1 MLTYEV
7 EIWSIRSRKNRPKP
21 FELRWRVGTRPHSK
35 SYKTKAQADGRRS
48 ELLAAL
54 RDRQQFDEE
63 SGLPANELDA
73 LNSPTW
79 YDHSVAYAL
88 MKWPQAAAKQRAN
101 IAESL
106 ATVTPVFVSTSRGA
120 PAPAVLRMALHQ
132 WAYRAIRTPDGRLT
146 PRAQGE
152 APPAEVEA
160 ALAWL
165 AKNSLKLN
173 AAAKPDQLRKAL
185 DALSLKLD
193 GNTAAQTTI
202 RRKRTVLNNAL
213 RFAVERGK
221 LPANPLQRV
230 DWAAPPNDDEVDFRF
245 VPDARLAR
253 ALLEAVRGQGDR
265 GEHLAGFFG
274 CVYYAGMRPSEVAA
288 LDEKACILPA
298 DGWGELVLADS
309 RPEVGSGWTNDG
321 KPYETRGLK
330 RRARNTTR
338 SIPIP
343 PELVRALRQHLKQ
356 FGTAEDG
363 RLFRAS
369 QGGRVRSTEYTAV
382 WQRAREKALTPAELA
397 SPLAAVPYSLRHAIV
412 SLWIKAGVDPVE
424 VARRAGHSVAVLY
437 RFYAKVLH
445 GTQTRANALIEQELD
460 G

>member
-1 MLTYEV
+1 
-7 EIWSIRSRKNRPKP
+7 
-21 FELRWRVGTRPHSK
+21 
-35 SYKTKAQADGRRS
+35 
-48 ELLAAL
+48 
-54 RDRQQFDEE
+54 
-63 SGLPANELDA
+63 
-73 LNSPTW
+73 
-79 YDHSVAYAL
+79 
-88 MKWPQAAAKQRAN
+88 
-101 IAESL
+101 
-106 ATVTPVFVSTSRGA
+106 
-120 PAPAVLRMALHQ
+120 MALHQ
-132 WAYRAIRTPDGRLT
+132 WAYRALRASEGQLALRNQVETP
-146 PRAQGE
+146 PE
-152 APPAEVEA
+152 EVQA

-173 AAAKPDQLRKAL
+173 EAAKPDQLRKAL

-193 GNTAAQTTI
+193 GDTAAQTTI
-202 RRKRTVLNNAL
+202 RRKRTVLNKAL
-213 RFAVERGK
+213 RFAVERGN

-230 DWAAPPNDDEVDFRF
+230 DWSAPPNDDEVDFRF

-265 GEHLAGFFG
+265 GEHLYGFFG
-274 CVYYAGMRPSEVAA
+274 CMYYAGMRPSEVAA
-288 LDEKACILPA
+288 LDENACTLPT
-298 DGWGELVLADS
+298 DGWGELLLANS

-321 KPYETRGLK
+321 KSYEARGLK

-343 PELVRALRQHLKQ
+343 IPIPIPPELVRTLRQHREQ

-369 QGGRVRSTEYTAV
+369 QGGRIRSTEYTAV
-382 WQRAREKALTPAELA
+382 WQRAREKALTPVELA

-412 SLWIKAGVDPVE
+412 SLWIKAGVDPVK

-445 GTQTRANALIEQELD
+445 GTQTRANALIEQEL
-460 G
+460 GG